1 MKKIYFVIMKTL
13 YNVAV
18 LFLSWIIIGFM
29 LVGFINSIAGEIE
42 KMSYEDYA
50 QCSFIY
56 LTIFAILYFGHSY
69 EKNSNKEIYDKKL
82 NAYVLAFS
90 VVGFFSLLTLHEII
104 AATLDSFANLPP
116 AIPVIA
122 LVIVFGQCTV
132 PDF

>member
-1 MKKIYFVIMKTL
+1 MKKIYFVIMKAL

-50 QCSFIY
+50 QCSFLY
-56 LTIFAILYFGHSY
+56 LILFAIFYFWHSY
-69 EKNSNKEIYDKKL
+69 EKKSDKERYDKKL
-82 NAYVLAFS
+82 NTYVFACS
-90 VVGFFSLLTLHEII
+90 VIGFFSLFTLHEMI
-104 AATLDSFANLPP
+104 AAMLDNFENLPP
-116 AIPVIA
+116 AIPVII
-122 LVIVFGQCTV
+122 LVIVLGQCTV